1 MLHLHLLILSKD
13 FFVTVKILANVRDM
27 FSYWIEQ
34 SKKVNDSHIKKL
46 IKRIGICAVKEKDNS
61 SSSIIKKRAI
71 CIFHYH
77 DYYLRKSFLDF
88 MERADH

>member
-61 SSSIIKKRAI
+61 SSSIIKKGQSAFFI
-71 CIFHYH
+71 TMTIT
-77 DYYLRKSFLDF
+77 
-88 MERADH
+88 